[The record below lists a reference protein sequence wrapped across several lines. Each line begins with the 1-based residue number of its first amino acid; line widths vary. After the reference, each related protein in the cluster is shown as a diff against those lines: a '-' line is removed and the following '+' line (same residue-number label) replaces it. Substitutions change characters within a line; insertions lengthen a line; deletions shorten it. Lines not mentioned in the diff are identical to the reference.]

1 MVATVTREGTQ
12 EIEKMEINKVL
23 FFPVFVEIVSSI
35 FFKGENQKEK
45 RVACSGISK
54 TAEQVLEVCH
64 STCYTNWKYP
74 P

>member
-35 FFKGENQKEK
+35 F
-45 RVACSGISK
+45 
-54 TAEQVLEVCH
+54 
-64 STCYTNWKYP
+64 
-74 P
+74 